1 VRTQEG
7 GLLAGCWSTSR
18 QTRCWCACCLC
29 LHLVGDLALF
39 LSCPQ
44 CCWLS
49 FIGSG
54 RLRDAFPSDSFFS
67 SLSFLFFCWLA
78 PSQIFTS
85 LFFMTLSW
93 HGRQQGNSRFCGT
106 GRKREKKRKEGKRKE
121 KKPHIHSELFALQMP
136 LLKY

>member
-1 VRTQEG
+1 MWRQEG

-29 LHLVGDLALF
+29 LHLMGDLALF
-39 LSCPQ
+39 FFLSFFLCCSQ
-44 CCWLS
+44 YCWLS

-54 RLRDAFPSDSFFS
+54 RLRDAFPSDSFC
-67 SLSFLFFCWLA
+67 FLLLA

-93 HGRQQGNSRFCGT
+93 HGRQQGNSRFCST
-106 GRKREKKRKEGKRKE
+106 GAREKGKE
-121 KKPHIHSELFALQMP
+121 KKGKEKKKTAHMVHSELFALQMP